1 LTYVND
7 VQSIVLNNRRNSQS
21 RAVGLVIELYNTSN
35 DPDLTEI
42 LATTNIITISTNNYR
57 FDFPAIETYT
67 SGFGDDTSITQI
79 ISETSS
85 IKEDATINDIDT
97 DVNINSNVT
106 ISGEVI
112 CNDLIVN
119 ESLNVDT
126 ITTTGYISIG
136 GVIKAPNQIGFLAFS
151 KSASSV
157 SGNNTQKLPY
167 NQVKYNIGGHYD
179 TTTYIF
185 TCPLVGRYLFFV
197 NYFTISG
204 NSATVDL
211 IRDDGTTELTILRS
225 QGSASPSNNEGRS
238 AHIVIDCNIG
248 DQLYGLMRNDAIRLS
263 PFTYSDYSIYG
274 PFGVQLLS

>member
-1 LTYVND
+1 MERK
-7 VQSIVLNNRRNSQS
+7 QPSISNKTRINRTGDFNNTTIGLAIEIYNSIQ
-21 RAVGLVIELYNTSN
+21 
-35 DPDLTEI
+35 DPTLTEI
-42 LATTNIITISTNNYR
+42 LATTSVITTADDVYR
-57 FDFPAIETYT
+57 FDFPDIATYT
-67 SGFGDDTSITQI
+67 GFSTGESLTNI
-79 ISETSS
+79 IRE
-85 IKEDATINDIDT
+85 EDAT
-97 DVNINSNVT
+97 S
-106 ISGEVI
+106 EV
-112 CNDLIVN
+112 VSVA
-119 ESLNVDT
+119 ESPTEMEGGLSVDT
-126 ITTTGYISIG
+126 ITTTGNIYVG
-136 GVIKAPNQIGFLAFS
+136 GVITAPNQIGFLAFS
-151 KSASSV
+151 KSSLSV
-157 SGNNTQKLPY
+157 SGTNTQKLPY

-211 IRDDGTTELTILRS
+211 IRDDGTTEITILRS

-263 PFTYSDYSIYG
+263 PFTYSDDSIYG